1 MVIEPGRVTLATLLK
16 RAGYATA
23 VVGKWHLGL
32 GPEGGPD
39 WNGEIRP
46 GPLDIGFDEAFLIP
60 ATGDRVPTVYVGDRR
75 VVGLDPADPIRVSY
89 GDPIGNEPTGRANP
103 ELLKLTPSHGHDQTI
118 VNGVSRIGYMSGGR
132 SARWVDED
140 MADVITA
147 RAVRFIEENR
157 ARPFFLYFPTQD
169 IHVPRMPHP
178 RFAGKSGMGPRG
190 DVILQLD
197 WSVGELLAALDR
209 LGLSSRTLV
218 IFTSDNG
225 PVLDDGYQDRAVEL
239 ADGHQPAGPFRG
251 GKYSIF
257 EGGSRVPFV
266 VRWPGR
272 VRPGISD
279 ALVSQVD
286 LSATLAALTG
296 VTLEPSAAPD
306 SLDMRAALLGDSAE
320 GRAQLVQHSA
330 GTLALVRGP
339 WKYIAPS
346 RGAAVNQNVNI
357 ELGND
362 PLAQLYDL
370 ARDPGERN
378 NLAAERPELV
388 SELAA
393 ELERLR
399 GAGRVETGSA
409 GPARR

>member
-1 MVIEPGRVTLATLLK
+1 
-16 RAGYATA
+16 
-23 VVGKWHLGL
+23 
-32 GPEGGPD
+32 
-39 WNGEIRP
+39 
-46 GPLDIGFDEAFLIP
+46 
-60 ATGDRVPTVYVGDRR
+60 
-75 VVGLDPADPIRVSY
+75 
-89 GDPIGNEPTGRANP
+89 
-103 ELLKLTPSHGHDQTI
+103 
-118 VNGVSRIGYMSGGR
+118 
-132 SARWVDED
+132 
-140 MADVITA
+140 
-147 RAVRFIEENR
+147 
-157 ARPFFLYFPTQD
+157 
-169 IHVPRMPHP
+169 MPHP

-209 LGLSSRTLV
+209 LDLSSRTLV

-272 VRPGISD
+272 VRPGISE

-399 GAGRVETGSA
+399 SAGRVETGSA